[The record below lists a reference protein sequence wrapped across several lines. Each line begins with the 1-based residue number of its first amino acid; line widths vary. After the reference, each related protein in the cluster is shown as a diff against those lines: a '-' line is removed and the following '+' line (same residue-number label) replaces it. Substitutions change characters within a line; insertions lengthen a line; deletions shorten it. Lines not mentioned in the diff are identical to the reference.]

1 MPLITKKTYVE
12 ISGVKNTVNHA
23 VKRLKEIQQELLLN
37 LEFEKAEVVLPYDYA
52 ALHAEAEKL
61 RTAITKA
68 PEVLSDEA
76 AVIVPDLFPAWD
88 GNRAYKAGERFL
100 YNGNLYRCKADNP
113 VNPTWTPDVTHSYYE
128 PVAKPS
134 EDGTLT
140 SPITAVA
147 GMEYEAG
154 KYYAENGKI
163 YLCEREGMSAGDK
176 ITLYYLPSAL
186 VGQYFKEVA
195 A

>member
-1 MPLITKKTYVE
+1 MHRFVE
-12 ISGVKNTVNHA
+12 ISQIKGKRSNVSHKLDEVN
-23 VKRLKEIQQELLLN
+23 LKLLHNIECEKVGAELPN
-37 LEFEKAEVVLPYDYA
+37 DWGE
-52 ALHAEAEKL
+52 LHAEAEAV
-61 RTAITKA
+61 RAEMAQVVET
-68 PEVLSDEA
+68 LSDEA

-113 VNPTWTPDVTHSYYE
+113 VNPTWTPDVTHDYYE
-128 PVAKPS
+128 PVAKPN

-147 GMEYEAG
+147 GMEYEEG
-154 KYYAENGKI
+154 KYYSENGKI
-163 YLCEREGMSAGDK
+163 YLCTRSE
-176 ITLYYLPSAL
+176 LLHFLPSAL
-186 VGQYFKEVA
+186 VGHYFEEVA

>member
-1 MPLITKKTYVE
+1 MHRFIE
-12 ISGVKNTVNHA
+12 ISKTKGKRSNVSRKLDKVN
-23 VKRLKEIQQELLLN
+23 LKLLHN
-37 LEFEKAEVVLPYDYA
+37 IECEKAGAELPYDWA
-52 ALHAEAEKL
+52 QLHAEAEAI
-61 RTAITKA
+61 RTEMAQVVET
-68 PEVLSDEA
+68 LSDEA

-88 GNRAYKAGERFL
+88 GNRAYKAGERFV

-154 KYYAENGKI
+154 KYYAEGDKV

-195 A
+195 

>member
-1 MPLITKKTYVE
+1 MHKFVE
-12 ISGVKNTVNHA
+12 ISKTKSKCFNVSRKLDEVN
-23 VKRLKEIQQELLLN
+23 KKLLHN
-37 LEFEKAEVVLPYDYA
+37 LECEKAGAELPYDWGE
-52 ALHAEAEKL
+52 LHAEAEAI
-61 RTAITKA
+61 RAETAQVVET
-68 PEVLSDEA
+68 LSDEA

-88 GNRAYKAGERFL
+88 NSRAYKAGERFL

-113 VNPTWTPDVTHSYYE
+113 VNPTWTPDVTHDYYE
-128 PVAKPS
+128 PVAKPN

-147 GMEYEAG
+147 GMEYEVG
-154 KYYAENGKI
+154 KYYSEGDKV
-163 YLCEREGMSAGDK
+163 YLCEREGMNAGDK

-186 VGQYFKEVA
+186 VGQYFEEVA